1 LIYAKRAA
9 AEAERVFAID
19 EVVAA
24 YGHARDCAEAL
35 GLVDEQLS
43 LEEAIGK
50 TYLLHG
56 DMIPAGEHFER
67 AMALT
72 TDPHVRAR
80 LQTEAATSLVA
91 TGDQRGIEYLH
102 EALKFLD
109 PVKEPVATA
118 NALSNEARFI
128 IWRGVIATR
137 LSCLPAPLIWSR
149 RQRRLT
155 RFRRSRRQSSAT
167 FTPTFQAL
175 ISITGFTRIRTSGP
189 GQRLNSAN
197 GGTSRLPRRL
207 ATSFWLR
214 TEFMRATTRRA
225 YSSARKKRKSSNEF
239 IHASDA
245 PGTHF
250 SIAFNSFLLG
260 DLTRAE
266 NEYADGIVLA
276 ETIGERR
283 VASLLKGNYAV
294 LQAEQAVQIG
304 SGTLEG
310 RRLLDAAL
318 DTALQNF
325 PNERTDRTAVHAI
338 RQPSLPG

>member
-1 LIYAKRAA
+1 MDLSYVGSAAHKLFVNEELNPIRRRRLHRNAAAGLQQSGGNSACAVERLAHHYIRAGDYENGLIYAKRAA

-35 GLVDEQLS
+35 GLVEEQLS

-118 NALSNEARFI
+118 NALSNEARFHH
-128 IWRGVIATR
+128 
-137 LSCLPAPLIWSR
+137 
-149 RQRRLT
+149 
-155 RFRRSRRQSSAT
+155 
-167 FTPTFQAL
+167 
-175 ISITGFTRIRTSGP
+175 
-189 GQRLNSAN
+189 
-197 GGTSRLPRRL
+197 L
-207 ATSFWLR
+207 AGR
-214 TEFMRATTRRA
+214 HR
-225 YSSARKKRKSSNEF
+225 
-239 IHASDA
+239 DA
-245 PGTHF
+245 
-250 SIAFNSFLLG
+250 IEL
-260 DLTRAE
+260 LTRA
-266 NEYADGIVLA
+266 ADLVAPTAAADEVSSFAAPIISNGASTPPEVPEPREIIQIVA
-276 ETIGERR
+276 FTSRTPVIS
-283 VASLLKGNYAV
+283 VF
-294 LQAEQAVQIG
+294 
-304 SGTLEG
+304 
-310 RRLLDAAL
+310 
-318 DTALQNF
+318 DTSPLSSVSI
-325 PNERTDRTAVHAI
+325 T
-338 RQPSLPG
+338 S